1 MSSPCHI
8 NTDYF
13 AGCQVQG
20 IMMPPSPDPQGLREP
35 STVSPGTCLQALR
48 LGALRGCSGVPAL
61 AARPAP
67 PRPASLRP
75 TPPQPAGH
83 PAPRRRPLAEVG
95 GMGEPQRALHSRSYR
110 VSRGAAAGTG
120 ARGGHLGA

>member
-20 IMMPPSPDPQGLREP
+20 IMVPPSPDPQGLREP
-35 STVSPGTCLQALR
+35 STVSPGTCLQELR

-75 TPPQPAGH
+75 PPTPPDTPPLGGGRS
-83 PAPRRRPLAEVG
+83 PRLVAWG
-95 GMGEPQRALHSRSYR
+95 SRSGR
-110 VSRGAAAGTG
+110 CTQDRTE
-120 ARGGHLGA
+120 